1 MTLARRCILFMLQPR
16 GHRALVTARASLA
29 AEEATTIKLVTRGQ
43 PDPERDV
50 LAIEV
55 TLAGDAALRPY
66 VLIAPAWQ

>member
-1 MTLARRCILFMLQPR
+1 M
-16 GHRALVTARASLA
+16 VTARASLA

-66 VLIAPAWQ
+66 VLIARAWQ